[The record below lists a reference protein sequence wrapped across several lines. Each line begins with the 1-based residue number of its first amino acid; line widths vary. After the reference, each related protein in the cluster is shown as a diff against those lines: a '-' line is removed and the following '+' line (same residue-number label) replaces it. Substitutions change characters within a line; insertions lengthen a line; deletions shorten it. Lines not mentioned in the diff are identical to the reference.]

1 MAPFYSVMLMVFLN
15 FSSLVMVIL
24 FYFWR
29 FKIGSNCD
37 IQSDLKLVS
46 LLHQCPECWIV
57 GVRHRHW
64 EQFQNNEI
72 MKQ

>member
-15 FSSLVMVIL
+15 FSSLVMVFL
-24 FYFWR
+24 FYFWH
-29 FKIGSNCD
+29 FKIGPNYD

-57 GVRHRHW
+57 SVRHCHW
-64 EQFQNNEI
+64 EQFQNSEI
-72 MKQ
+72 TRQ